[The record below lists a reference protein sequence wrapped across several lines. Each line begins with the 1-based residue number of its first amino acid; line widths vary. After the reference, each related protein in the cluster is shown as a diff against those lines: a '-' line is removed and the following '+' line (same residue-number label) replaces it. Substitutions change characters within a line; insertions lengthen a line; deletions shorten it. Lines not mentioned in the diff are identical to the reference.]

1 MFKNILIPTDGSPL
15 SQKAVVQGV
24 ALAKSVGAK
33 VTAFF
38 AAPPATPIVYRNN
51 LPVGYTTPGEHEQ
64 IIKKTAA
71 RYLEFVERAAKKA
84 RVPCETVHVTSD
96 YPEDDILKI
105 ARTKKCDL
113 IVMATHGRRGLGHV
127 ILGSVTERVLREAP
141 CPVLVVRPPAPAAKQ
156 TKARLKRAKK

>member
-64 IIKKTAA
+64 MIKKTAA
-71 RYLEFVERAAKKA
+71 QYLEFVERAAKKA
-84 RVPCETVHVTSD
+84 RVPCETVDVTSD

-113 IVMATHGRRGLGHV
+113 IVMATHGQGGMRGV
-127 ILGSVTERVLREAP
+127 FIGSVTQKVLNQSKIPVMVLR
-141 CPVLVVRPPAPAAKQ
+141 
-156 TKARLKRAKK
+156 